1 MTSANHIFLLI
12 FSFFTDKILSM
23 AYNTTVDGENLSGLI
38 RNILLTSVYLTN
50 FFRSFGLNLFFV
62 RVIYPKILYVGV

>member
-38 RNILLTSVYLTN
+38 RKYLVNFRILNKLFSIIWLES
-50 FFRSFGLNLFFV
+50 FFRKSYLS
-62 RVIYPKILYVGV
+62 

>member
-23 AYNTTVDGENLSGLI
+23 AYNTTVDGENLSSLI
-38 RNILLTSVYLTN
+38 RKYLVNFHILNKHFSIIW
-50 FFRSFGLNLFFV
+50 FESFFV
-62 RVIYPKILYVGV
+62 RVIYPKILYEGV